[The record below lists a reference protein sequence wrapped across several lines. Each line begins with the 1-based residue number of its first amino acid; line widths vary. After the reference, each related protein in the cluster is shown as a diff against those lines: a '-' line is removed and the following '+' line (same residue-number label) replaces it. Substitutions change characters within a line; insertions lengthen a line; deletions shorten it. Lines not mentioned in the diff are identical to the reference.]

1 MLIEV
6 GFQHVEIVLNYHDNQ
21 SNLKIAKDSIL
32 YHGRIKHV
40 GIHYHYLRKL
50 ILF

>member
-6 GFQHVEIVLNYHDNQ
+6 GFQHVEIVLIYHDNK

-32 YHGRIKHV
+32 YHARIKHV
-40 GIHYHYLRKL
+40 KIHYHYLRK
-50 ILF
+50 